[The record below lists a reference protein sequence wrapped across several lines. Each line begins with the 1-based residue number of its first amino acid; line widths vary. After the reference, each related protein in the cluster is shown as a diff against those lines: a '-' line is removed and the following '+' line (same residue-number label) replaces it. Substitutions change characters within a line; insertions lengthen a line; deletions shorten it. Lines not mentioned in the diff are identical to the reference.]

1 MAGAGRADDLD
12 NAAGLLDAAGRWAE
26 LDSVRDA
33 CATRAQRVSDACA
46 ARDATAAA
54 W

>member
-1 MAGAGRADDLD
+1 MVETGHRDALD

-33 CATRAQRVSDACA
+33 CA

-54 W
+54 C

>member
-1 MAGAGRADDLD
+1 MAKTRRADDLD
-12 NAAGLLDAAGRWAE
+12 NVAGLLDAAGRWDE

-33 CATRAQRVSDACA
+33 GA

-54 W
+54 C